1 MNDFIINDNDINIY
15 SSLKSFILK
24 QVNNER
30 ELTQNKINLLLKYSQ
45 KQIFNFFLTKNNI
58 ELKNDIQNY
67 ISSKSIINKF
77 NSFTEKEINKII
89 KIYDTDQDLFL
100 NYKEFYYFISPKYID
115 ANIDELRAKN
125 KNNINNDKIDEI
137 GIKILFNILNLEI
150 KNYNELSFII
160 NNIINNL
167 NLKNDINIYFY
178 LFKLIKGNDKE
189 SDYINEYL
197 VINDILKFMNKSE
210 QNEQKDKIDIKIYE
224 QDIANFI
231 FRFDYDND
239 LKLSFNEFTNMIN
252 YFINNNNNTEKNNIF
267 KKENKGRAFSKNRNQ
282 VKLFYDYSSL
292 NIDTSNGSQIYTIN
306 KVEEPSFDLSKHIEE
321 KIQNEQ
327 AKIINENRQNSFINN
342 ISLTYN
348 ELDDVLSSF
357 VCGNKINYNF
367 NGNNIDINSII
378 NIKTKDLQDIKINLL
393 VEFFK
398 ILINEL
404 NEVELIKEKI
414 IKEYNINIKNLFS
427 LFDLYNEK
435 NISLDNFINMF
446 NKYFN
451 KKFVEKDIIYLIKKY
466 DKNKD
471 NKLNYNEFCYMIL
484 PTGIEYKNNLQNNFY
499 NKNNINLFNEDE
511 KKIILNLFLVL
522 IKCEETIQNQ
532 KIKMTNC
539 PFFTYFE
546 MFEFIRNKENK
557 LIKSEDIS
565 YFLKSNN
572 IIITDDELDIL
583 LNYLFFSTEKNK
595 TYCFRDFMRLLQPK

>member
-1 MNDFIINDNDINIY
+1 MNDFIINDSDINIY

-67 ISSKSIINKF
+67 ISSKYIINKF
-77 NSFTEKEINKII
+77 NSLTEKEINKII
-89 KIYDTDQDLFL
+89 KIYDKDQDLFL

-115 ANIDELRAKN
+115 ANIDELRTKN

-137 GIKILFNILNLEI
+137 GIKILFNIFNLEI
-150 KNYNELSFII
+150 KNYNELSLII
-160 NNIINNL
+160 NIIINNL

-210 QNEQKDKIDIKIYE
+210 QNEQKDRIDIKIYE

-357 VCGNKINYNF
+357 VGGNKINYNF

-378 NIKTKDLQDIKINLL
+378 NIKAKDLQDIKINLL

-414 IKEYNINIKNLFS
+414 IKEYNININNLFS
-427 LFDLYNEK
+427 LFDLYNES

-565 YFLKSNN
+565 YFLKSHN
-572 IIITDDELDIL
+572 ILITDDELDIL

>member
-1 MNDFIINDNDINIY
+1 MNDFIINDSDINIY

-45 KQIFNFFLTKNNI
+45 KQIFNFFLTKNNV

-89 KIYDTDQDLFL
+89 KIYDKDQDLFL

-115 ANIDELRAKN
+115 ANIDELRTKN

-404 NEVELIKEKI
+404 NEIELIKEKI
-414 IKEYNINIKNLFS
+414 IKEYNININNLFS
-427 LFDLYNEK
+427 LFDLYNER

-572 IIITDDELDIL
+572 ILITDDELDIL

>member
-45 KQIFNFFLTKNNI
+45 KQIFNFFLTKNNV

-89 KIYDTDQDLFL
+89 KIYDKDQDLFL

-115 ANIDELRAKN
+115 ANIDELRTKN

-137 GIKILFNILNLEI
+137 GIKILFNIFNLEI
-150 KNYNELSFII
+150 KNYNELSLII
-160 NNIINNL
+160 NIIINNL

-414 IKEYNINIKNLFS
+414 IKEYNININNLFS
-427 LFDLYNEK
+427 LFDLYNES

-572 IIITDDELDIL
+572 ILITDDELDIL